1 MNYTVRLGDTLGTI
15 AAKFLGSSAR
25 FTEILKANPQ
35 ITNPNV
41 ISVGT
46 VLKIPTSSSTSSVAS
61 RSPQSVATKAGALLQ
76 NPRNLMLIGVAMIG
90 AYYFFGKSM
99 YKRMGKT

>member
-15 AAKFLGSSAR
+15 AARFLGSSAR

-41 ISVGT
+41 ITVGS
-46 VLKIPTSSSTSSVAS
+46 VLKIPTSSSAT
-61 RSPQSVATKAGALLQ
+61 RSPTTSKKVGSLLQ
-76 NPRNLMLIGVAMIG
+76 NPRNLMLISVAIIG
-90 AYYFFGKSM
+90 AYYFYNKKKSV
-99 YKRMGKT
+99 KA

>member
-15 AAKFLGSSAR
+15 AAKLLGSSAR

-41 ISVGT
+41 INVGT
-46 VLKIPTSSSTSSVAS
+46 VLKIPTTATRTPASTKTSANKV
-61 RSPQSVATKAGALLQ
+61 GALLQ

-99 YKRMGKT
+99 YKRMGKN